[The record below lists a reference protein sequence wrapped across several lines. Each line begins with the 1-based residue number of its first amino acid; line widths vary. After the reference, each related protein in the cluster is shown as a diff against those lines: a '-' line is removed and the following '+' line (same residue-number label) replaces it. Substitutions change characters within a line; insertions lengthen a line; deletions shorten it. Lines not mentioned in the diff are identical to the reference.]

1 MPALHLFNYPDTATE
16 PVDYKKLIKN
26 GGKSDDAPSEEQIKK
41 LNDIRTRIV
50 TLLLSQPNTKP
61 VLDVSFT
68 FFKPKYFIF

>member
-41 LNDIRTRIV
+41 LNDLRTRIV
-50 TLLLSQPNTKP
+50 SLLLSQPNTKP
-61 VLDVSFT
+61 VLDVSLS
-68 FFKPKYFIF
+68 FFLF